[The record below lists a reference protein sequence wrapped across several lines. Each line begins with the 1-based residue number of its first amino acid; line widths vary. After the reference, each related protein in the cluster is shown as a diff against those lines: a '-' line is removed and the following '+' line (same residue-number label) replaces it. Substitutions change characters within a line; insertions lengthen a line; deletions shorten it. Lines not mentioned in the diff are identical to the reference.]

1 MNPEQF
7 ADMAGIH
14 YEINRRFSQLEH
26 RATTT
31 VLAPVDAGGTAWT
44 TGNSA
49 WIDPEDQPEW
59 AELRVSNTA
68 TGSQLWRNM
77 ANAAG
82 VLEWKL
88 LS

>member
-14 YEINRRFSQLEH
+14 YEINRRLSQLEH

-31 VLAPVDAGGTAWT
+31 VLAPVDAGGVAWT
-44 TGNSA
+44 AGNSA
-49 WIDPEDQPEW
+49 WIDPTTQPEW
-59 AELRVSNTA
+59 AELRVRNTPN
-68 TGSQLWRNM
+68 GSEIWRNM

-82 VLEWKL
+82 VLEWTL
-88 LS
+88 IA